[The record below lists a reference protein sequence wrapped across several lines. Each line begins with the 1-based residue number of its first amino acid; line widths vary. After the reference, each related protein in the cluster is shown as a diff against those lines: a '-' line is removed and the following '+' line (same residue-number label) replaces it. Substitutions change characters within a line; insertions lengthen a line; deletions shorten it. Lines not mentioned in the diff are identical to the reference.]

1 MNIAFFQR
9 NKWQWAIFI
18 SLVGVALLLLSWIYV
33 YAVERT
39 AQTEAVVLQIE
50 KSASGRDIA
59 ERLEEKGVIRSAR
72 IFRWALFF
80 TGESKK
86 LQSGYYY
93 LPPHL
98 TVRDVIL
105 ELKSGKSEMVKV
117 TVPEGSTVLQIHQIL
132 EKAGVTGAADFL
144 SVAKTY
150 APLPYMERREGVS
163 FVAEGFLFADTYY
176 VPKDYTGKEIC
187 QMMYGHT
194 DKNLTEEI
202 RREAEEKGMSLYDLM
217 TLSSMVEREA
227 KFPEDRPL
235 IASVMKARLEKDMP
249 LQIDATV
256 QYALGETKA
265 ELSLGDTKIASPY
278 NTYLQKGLPPG
289 PIASPGM
296 DAIRAVLSAEPG
308 DFLYYVAQPDGHHI
322 FTKTLEEHEEAIRT
336 IYGT

>member
-1 MNIAFFQR
+1 MNIECFQR
-9 NKWQWAIFI
+9 NKWRWAIFLP
-18 SLVGVALLLLSWIYV
+18 LVLLGIMLLSWVYV

-72 IFRWALFF
+72 IFRWALFL

-132 EKAGVTGAADFL
+132 EKAGVTGEADFL

-150 APLPYMERREGVS
+150 APLSYMERREGVS
-163 FVAEGFLFADTYY
+163 FAAEGFLFADTYY

-187 QMMYGHT
+187 DMMYGHT

-308 DFLYYVAQPDGHHI
+308 DFLYYVAKPDGHHI
-322 FTKTLEEHEEAIRT
+322 FTKTLEEHEEAIQNV
-336 IYGT
+336 YGN